1 MSGSSPDLVS
11 SRTLMNNQQL
21 MQLQQQRNSVQGGGG
36 GGVGGSSSYMMKS
49 TSSIGP
55 QNYYINGAIG
65 GVPNG
70 GVGAMRHSHS
80 YLPHGTYE
88 NLNCIDLAGSQSA
101 VVSASHSNLYQY
113 PQSSAGNGVNGE
125 HMVAA
130 SSTSFRGEQSPQP
143 QLNGNLSASS
153 NNLNASQTNVSQ
165 SKQALMMSTQDSTA
179 TASPP
184 LPPLPQPPPP
194 PPASPLMPSESVGNN
209 VSEPIYENLPLSC
222 WSGGGGMTNVVDS
235 AEKRRRKSGANQNQ
249 VTVTHT
255 TSAAVVAGNGGN
267 SAAALASIATTTT
280 TTTDPS
286 AEVPRSS
293 SNSNDESSSEMRD
306 RASSVQSAPAGGVRG
321 SYRSTAE
328 EDVQVTMVREKG
340 EEEEEEEGKMKRPI
354 SKTFSNPVP
363 NNVFQGSV
371 SGATSTREMTST
383 VNNGL
388 VVGRRSEKGSNGAT
402 VETSLLNRSQ
412 SANLLDSS
420 HSSQFTDSG
429 NISAST
435 SIASIATGGQPA
447 IVKEKRRGIWS
458 ILSRGKSSSSSSS
471 SASFSGTGSAK
482 QKSATLGKS
491 NKNLSLL
498 TRDEEDNLK
507 RWSTGLPRM
516 EPLSANMSKEQLV
529 SGEGRKERI

>member
-1 MSGSSPDLVS
+1 
-11 SRTLMNNQQL
+11 MNNQQL
-21 MQLQQQRNSVQGGGG
+21 MQLQQQRNSVQ
-36 GGVGGSSSYMMKS
+36 GGSSSYMMKS

-55 QNYYINGAIG
+55 QNYYINAGNG

-70 GVGAMRHSHS
+70 GGSVAATAAAGAMRHSHS

-88 NLNCIDLAGSQSA
+88 NLNCIDSNSM
-101 VVSASHSNLYQY
+101 SASHSNLHQY
-113 PQSSAGNGVNGE
+113 HQSRGNGE
-125 HMVAA
+125 HMVA
-130 SSTSFRGEQSPQP
+130 SSASFREEQSARQQLQQ

-153 NNLNASQTNVSQ
+153 SNLNASQTNVSQ
-165 SKQALMMSTQDSTA
+165 SKQSLMMSTHTQDSTA

-184 LPPLPQPPPP
+184 LPPLPPPPP
-194 PPASPLMPSESVGNN
+194 QTQTTAEAVANN
-209 VSEPIYENLPLSC
+209 VIEPIYENLPLSC
-222 WSGGGGMTNVVDS
+222 WSGMTNVVD
-235 AEKRRRKSGANQNQ
+235 AEEKQQQRRKSGANQNQ

-255 TSAAVVAGNGGN
+255 TSAVAAAAAVVAGNGGN
-267 SAAALASIATTTT
+267 SADLASTPT
-280 TTTDPS
+280 TTTDLS
-286 AEVPRSS
+286 AGPTPASVQVPRSS
-293 SNSNDESSSEMRD
+293 SNSNDESNSEMRD

-328 EDVQVTMVREKG
+328 EDVQVTIVRDKG
-340 EEEEEEEGKMKRPI
+340 EGGGTEEKMKRPI

-371 SGATSTREMTST
+371 SGGGLGGTSTREMTST

-388 VVGRRSEKGSNGAT
+388 LVGRRSEKGGNSAT
-402 VETSLLNRSQ
+402 VDSSLLNRSQ

-420 HSSQFTDSG
+420 HNSQFLDSG

-435 SIASIATGGQPA
+435 SIASIATGGQPT

-458 ILSRGKSSSSSSS
+458 ILSRGKSSSSSS

-529 SGEGRKERI
+529 SGEGREKKRRVN